1 MRHSLRVITMKCLK
15 TDIRQQDDQRLF
27 MLGHNTF
34 DFALNP
40 TLRTFHAHGG
50 PHPPK
55 KPIPRRIITTL
66 PATETTTKY
75 IFANPSDESDAT
87 LNPML
92 IPSIIVLTLLGLG
105 SAYWIGR
112 RA

>member
-1 MRHSLRVITMKCLK
+1 
-15 TDIRQQDDQRLF
+15 

-40 TLRTFHAHGG
+40 TLRTFDAHGG

-55 KPIPRRIITTL
+55 KPITRRIITTL

-92 IPSIIVLTLLGLG
+92 IPSIIGLTLLAVG
-105 SAYWIGR
+105 SAYWIGKG
-112 RA
+112 A